1 MIKNNKS
8 YRWLQVLFILGML
21 VSLFLTYE
29 HFSPSASKFC
39 TFGSSF
45 DCGIVNKSPY
55 ATLDGISYLM
65 TVDFGWN
72 IPLINLT
79 QYGSFVELLI
89 SNAFLG
95 FLTLVFLF
103 FLLRAYKQ
111 NKKCLWVSAN
121 KTLTWMRG
129 ILIFGVLYGFYLFLI
144 QHFLLKTYCI
154 LCIVLDIVLI
164 ISLIIVWRMYH
175 GNSK

>member
-1 MIKNNKS
+1 MIKNNRA
-8 YRWLQVLFILGML
+8 YRWLQVLFLLGML

-29 HFSPSASKFC
+29 HFVPEASKFC
-39 TFGSSF
+39 TFGASF

-65 TVDFGWN
+65 TIDFGWN

-79 QYGSFVELLI
+79 QYGPIVELLV

-95 FLTLVFLF
+95 FLTLIFLF
-103 FLLRAYKQ
+103 LLLQAHHQKKKFL
-111 NKKCLWVSAN
+111 WISAT
-121 KTLTWMRG
+121 KTLSWTQG

-144 QHFLLKTYCI
+144 QHFILQTYCI
-154 LCIVLDIVLI
+154 LCIALDILLVT
-164 ISLIIVWRMYH
+164 SLIIVWRMNH

>member
-1 MIKNNKS
+1 MIKTKKS
-8 YRWLQVLFILGML
+8 HKGLYVLFILGML

-65 TVDFGWN
+65 TIDFGWN

-79 QYGSFVELLI
+79 QYGPVVELLV

-95 FLTLVFLF
+95 FLTLIFLF
-103 FLLRAYKQ
+103 LLLRAYQHTKGF
-111 NKKCLWVSAN
+111 LWIPAN
-121 KTLTWMRG
+121 KTLSWMQG

-144 QHFLLKTYCI
+144 QHFLLQTYCI
-154 LCIVLDIVLI
+154 FCIVLDIVLI
-164 ISLIIVWRMYH
+164 VSLIIVWRMNH
-175 GNSK
+175 GKSK

>member
-1 MIKNNKS
+1 MAKKKS
-8 YRWLQVLFILGML
+8 VSHVLPVLFVLGML

-29 HFSPSASKFC
+29 HFSPEASKWC

-55 ATLDGISYLM
+55 ASIDGISYLM
-65 TVDFGWN
+65 TIDFEWN

-79 QYGSFVELLI
+79 QYGFFAELFT

-95 FLTLVFLF
+95 FLTLVFLL
-103 FLLRAYKQ
+103 FLLRAYR
-111 NKKCLWVSAN
+111 KKTSCLWITAN
-121 KTLTWMRG
+121 NVLRWMQG

-144 QHFLLKTYCI
+144 QHFILQTYCI
-154 LCIVLDIVLI
+154 LCIALDIILV
-164 ISLIIVWRMYH
+164 ISLIIVWRMNH
-175 GNSK
+175 GSSK